1 MADIKTKVDV
11 RPRIAPREDVV
22 EPKDFNVIYI
32 NDEVTTQEFV
42 IGSLTGVFN
51 YARESAEALTLRVHE
66 EGSAVVATL
75 PYEMAEQKGIEV
87 TVLARNNGFPL
98 QVKIEVDQ

>member
-51 YARESAEALTLRVHE
+51 YARESAEALTLRVWQHNY
-66 EGSAVVATL
+66 L
-75 PYEMAEQKGIEV
+75 DPNI
-87 TVLARNNGFPL
+87 VLTCCCS
-98 QVKIEVDQ
+98 V